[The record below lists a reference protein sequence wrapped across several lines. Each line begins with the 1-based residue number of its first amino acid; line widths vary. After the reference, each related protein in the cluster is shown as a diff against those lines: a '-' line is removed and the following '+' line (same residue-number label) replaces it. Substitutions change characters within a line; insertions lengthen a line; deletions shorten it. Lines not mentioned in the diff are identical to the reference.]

1 MATTDSAVPSRPP
14 SAPRAALLQTVLFL
28 AVIVITG
35 VLALRGI
42 ASFDR
47 PADAP
52 VVTGQLAKRFETH
65 YDESFPAKRFGVNLW
80 AAIGLRVFGE
90 GRPRVVLGREQ
101 WLYTSEEFNVGDGSA
116 RQLKVNLATI
126 AWVHAQLK
134 AQGIPLVVAIV
145 PAKARVYPEFLD
157 GHAPA
162 RLQQSLHEQL
172 VAALAARGIPTA
184 DLLPTLVAA
193 KAEQPTYF
201 RTDTHWTPFGAQRA
215 AALVA
220 ALVAER
226 GHARA
231 ADQRTRY
238 VTTLGDEQRHRGDL
252 FNYLPLDPYFASL
265 LPPTDVVRPSE
276 TVATDSTTASDP
288 ADLFGDAAAP
298 QVTLVGSSYS
308 ANPLW
313 NFAGALREALGED
326 IANLSKEGVGPFPP
340 MIQYLT
346 GAELKQVKPRLVIW
360 EIPERALI
368 VKPDLHGFVL
378 PSDVLNPP

>member
-1 MATTDSAVPSRPP
+1 M
-14 SAPRAALLQTVLFL
+14 
-28 AVIVITG
+28 
-35 VLALRGI
+35 
-42 ASFDR
+42 
-47 PADAP
+47 
-52 VVTGQLAKRFETH
+52 
-65 YDESFPAKRFGVNLW
+65 
-80 AAIGLRVFGE
+80 
-90 GRPRVVLGREQ
+90 
-101 WLYTSEEFNVGDGSA
+101 
-116 RQLKVNLATI
+116 
-126 AWVHAQLK
+126 
-134 AQGIPLVVAIV
+134 
-145 PAKARVYPEFLD
+145 
-157 GHAPA
+157 
-162 RLQQSLHEQL
+162 
-172 VAALAARGIPTA
+172 
-184 DLLPTLVAA
+184 
-193 KAEQPTYF
+193 
-201 RTDTHWTPFGAQRA
+201 
-215 AALVA
+215 
-220 ALVAER
+220 AER

-340 MIQYLT
+340 MIQYLI

-378 PSDVLNPP
+378 PPDVLNPP